1 MVPSLNVTLE
11 NAIAAI
17 ECFLVDSGHT
27 LPGEQSIR
35 TLAERIEQ
43 TQALRKNHLPRPAEE
58 LTWSLTC
65 AYRQQLERLQLR
77 LCDLEP
83 LLIAERDRCC
93 EGQENVSRTRAW
105 HELVSRTQ

>member
-1 MVPSLNVTLE
+1 MPSLNVTLE

-17 ECFLVDSGHT
+17 QCFLIDSGHG

-35 TLAERIEQ
+35 SLTERIEQ
-43 TQALRKNHLPRPAEE
+43 TQASRKDHFPRPTDE

-65 AYRQQLERLQLR
+65 AYRQQLERLHLR

-83 LLIAERDRCC
+83 LLIAERERCC
-93 EGQENVSRTRAW
+93 ESQEDVSRTRAW